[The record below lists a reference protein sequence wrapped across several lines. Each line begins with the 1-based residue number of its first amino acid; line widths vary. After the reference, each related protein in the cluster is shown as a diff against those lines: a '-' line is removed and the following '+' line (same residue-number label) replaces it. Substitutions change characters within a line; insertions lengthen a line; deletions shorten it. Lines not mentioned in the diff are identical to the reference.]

1 LEVLSRT
8 HAVVR
13 QRKDDLLCVFD
24 YTFAGEDLTISARIE
39 NQHQDA
45 PLEVTGFSGLTFAFD
60 RPPTGLF
67 QAMHPTYS
75 QAHGIEVCHPSFQT
89 PIGGSWA
96 ADDKVGVGFSPWK
109 TGLERTLILLDY
121 GSWEPDKRDHD
132 PVRKLLYFCP
142 APIPPRGART
152 FDLRIRVSPNRA
164 WQHLLEPYR
173 EHFQNT
179 FGPVRYQADPRWIA
193 TDYLNASQQAISPS
207 NPYGSKGRIG
217 ALTPRKARG
226 PSATS
231 SSPRSGPTMAR
242 ASSCGARGAT
252 TRAAACIGP
261 TSTCSRRKSRR
272 SGPTSSPLASKR
284 RACGLAWPHARATW
298 P

>member
-1 LEVLSRT
+1 LAAGEWSAFNAESWFSRGASNGPVRAGQFQERALEVLSQT

-45 PLEVTGFSGLTFAFD
+45 PLEVTGFSGLTFTFD

-96 ADDKVGVGFSPWK
+96 ADDMLRVGFSPWK

-142 APIPPRGART
+142 APIPPRGAHVR
-152 FDLRIRVSPNRA
+152 LANPRQPQPRRA
-164 WQHLLEPYR
+164 AP
-173 EHFQNT
+173 
-179 FGPVRYQADPRWIA
+179 A
-193 TDYLNASQQAISPS
+193 
-207 NPYGSKGRIG
+207 G
-217 ALTPRKARG
+217 ALSRAFPKHL
-226 PSATS
+226 
-231 SSPRSGPTMAR
+231 RSR
-242 ASSCGARGAT
+242 AL
-252 TRAAACIGP
+252 
-261 TSTCSRRKSRR
+261 
-272 SGPTSSPLASKR
+272 SG
-284 RACGLAWPHARATW
+284 
-298 P
+298 